1 MTNSTRRKSAP
12 ADTCESSSDHGE
24 RELPPEYDVEYE
36 RREDERLEELEPQRN
51 PEPELD
57 EVERQLEPDEERV
70 LLVGRLKLDV
80 LPMRPPLRCAS
91 AKGVNS
97 VASANNSAAAR
108 GARLCTEDS
117 RRPMRT
123 RSVQRARAGEYR
135 NGTRGASP
143 VFSATNRNNSRNE
156 SQPSPASTR
165 RRERI
170 RCEHDD
176 DKTRPR

>member
-1 MTNSTRRKSAP
+1 MR
-12 ADTCESSSDHGE
+12 
-24 RELPPEYDVEYE
+24 EYE
-36 RREDERLEELEPQRN
+36 LRDEERLEELEPQRN

-57 EVERQLEPDEERV
+57 EDVDEDVDERQVEPEPDEERV
-70 LLVGRLKLDV
+70 VLVGRLKLEV

-91 AKGVNS
+91 ASGAKS
-97 VASANNSAAAR
+97 VASTTNNVAAR
-108 GARLCTEDS
+108 GARSCPENH

-135 NGTRGASP
+135 NGTQGASP

-170 RCEHDD
+170 RCEHCD